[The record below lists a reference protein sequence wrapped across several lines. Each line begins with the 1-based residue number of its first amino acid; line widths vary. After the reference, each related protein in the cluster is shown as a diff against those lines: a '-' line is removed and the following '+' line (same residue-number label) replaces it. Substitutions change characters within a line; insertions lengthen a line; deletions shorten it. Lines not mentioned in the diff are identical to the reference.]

1 MVSLP
6 PIGWRALPITK
17 GERESLARSG
27 KTYTAQKSH
36 PVVCRCPYRKPT
48 QVGEESILRRAR
60 EPTLRNSAISP
71 CNFGRRGAS
80 LSCTDLLRKREGAA
94 ENRFK
99 RLFTKNIGL
108 CEAVRRRIGADA
120 CPMPECYGEVLG
132 ASQSTELKHRSMA
145 AVTITVGPGVR
156 SLEGPL

>member
-1 MVSLP
+1 MDRRLIFRPRWQMLFCQVRRLVSLP
-6 PIGWRALPITK
+6 SIGWGITAITK
-17 GERESLARSG
+17 GSDEVLDRSD
-27 KTYTAQKSH
+27 KTYTAWKSLT
-36 PVVCRCPYRKPT
+36 VVCRRPYRKPT

-71 CNFGRRGAS
+71 RNFGRRGAL
-80 LSCTDLLRKREGAA
+80 LSCTPSRWKRERAA

-120 CPMPECYGEVLG
+120 CPMPEC
-132 ASQSTELKHRSMA
+132 
-145 AVTITVGPGVR
+145 
-156 SLEGPL
+156 

>member
-1 MVSLP
+1 MDSWLIFQPHLQMLSGMVRRLVSLP
-6 PIGWRALPITK
+6 PIGWGAPTIPK
-17 GERESLARSG
+17 GGSEDLVRSG

-36 PVVCRCPYRKPT
+36 DVVCRCPYRKPT

-71 CNFGRRGAS
+71 CNFGIRGAPLACKTS
-80 LSCTDLLRKREGAA
+80 RLKGEGAA

-108 CEAVRRRIGADA
+108 C
-120 CPMPECYGEVLG
+120 
-132 ASQSTELKHRSMA
+132 
-145 AVTITVGPGVR
+145 
-156 SLEGPL
+156 